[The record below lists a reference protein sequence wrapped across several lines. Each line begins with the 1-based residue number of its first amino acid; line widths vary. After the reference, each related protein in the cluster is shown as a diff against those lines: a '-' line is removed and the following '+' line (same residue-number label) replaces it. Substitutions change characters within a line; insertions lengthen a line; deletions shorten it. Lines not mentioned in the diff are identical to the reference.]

1 MRRKPHACDL
11 ESSMK
16 KILRL
21 WALTLA
27 ATSALS
33 LFGACRKEKGEITVY
48 MPDGA
53 PALALAGLMTED
65 TAEDGVVYKV
75 VAPAAIST
83 KVTYQDEEK
92 NADLCVMPFTAAT
105 KLLGDGQRYTML
117 GTVTHGNLYL
127 VAKEGAYSAENI
139 SSLIGKR
146 VGVLQ
151 MNEVPGLTLKV
162 TLQKLGIP
170 YQEMT
175 NDGGV
180 SATKVNLLAI
190 SGADAVGAVEADCYL
205 LAEPAATAQKKKGYT
220 LVGDLQTL
228 YGGENGY
235 PQAVLVAKNTLL
247 QKRPDWVEAFVA
259 KVEGSATW
267 LQSADGE
274 EIVAAVSAHLEDT
287 TAASNLKAPLLSSE
301 VLSRCGVRFTYAATD
316 GEELAAFLSV
326 LLSVNAQAAAVP
338 AQSFYWQYKK

>member
-1 MRRKPHACDL
+1 MA
-11 ESSMK
+11 
-16 KILRL
+16 
-21 WALTLA
+21 ALST
-27 ATSALS
+27 LS
-33 LFGACRKEKGEITVY
+33 LFASCRKEAGDITVY

-53 PALALAGLMTED
+53 PALALAGLMAED
-65 TAEDGVVYKV
+65 TAEDGVAYQV

-83 KVTYQDEEK
+83 KVTYQDEAK

-139 SSLIGKR
+139 SSLIGKK

-151 MNEVPGLTLKV
+151 MNEVPGLTLKI

-170 YQEMT
+170 YQEIT
-175 NDGGV
+175 NDGGM

-190 SGADAVGAVEADCYL
+190 SGADAVGTVEADCYL
-205 LAEPAATAQKKKGYT
+205 LAEPAATAQKKKGYAV
-220 LVGDLQTL
+220 VGDLQAL

-247 QKRPDWVEAFVA
+247 QKRSDWVEAFVA
-259 KVEGSATW
+259 KVESSAAW
-267 LQSADGE
+267 LQNASGE
-274 EIVAAVSAHLEDT
+274 EIVAAVSAHLEDS
-287 TAASNLKAPLLSSE
+287 TATSNLKAPLLSGE

-316 GEELAAFLSV
+316 GAERAAFLSA

-338 AQSFYWQYKK
+338 VESFYWQYQK